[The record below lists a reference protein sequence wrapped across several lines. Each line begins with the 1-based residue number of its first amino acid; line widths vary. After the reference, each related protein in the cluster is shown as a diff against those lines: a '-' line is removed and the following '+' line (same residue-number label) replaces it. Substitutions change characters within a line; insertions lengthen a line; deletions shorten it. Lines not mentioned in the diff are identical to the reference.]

1 MRSYSCLDFNS
12 DFFIS
17 EKNEIIHGFVHSIHV
32 HICWL
37 KNHIL
42 SGSNYSVQDD
52 DHILDNVIA
61 GTAFALYLLAGVV
74 NSLLLVFL
82 SATLI
87 CVYLAVS
94 GFIML
99 RKNGIENEKKNPT
112 DDEVRTMKN
121 YGIPGL
127 VFVLF
132 GAPFSFFG
140 LAGIYATLISI
151 GDLFSKPAG
160 FITSIDYFIH
170 YCGFYV
176 FAFAGLGLQFLGLL
190 CWYWLIEYKL
200 KSSKLEVIS
209 PQND

>member
-1 MRSYSCLDFNS
+1 MRSYSCLDSNA
-12 DFFIS
+12 DFFLN
-17 EKNEIIHGFVHSIHV
+17 EKSDAIHGFVHSIHV

-42 SGSNYSVQDD
+42 SGSNRSVQDD
-52 DHILDNVIA
+52 DHTLDYVIV
-61 GTAFALYLLAGVV
+61 GTAFALYLLALVV
-74 NSLLLVFL
+74 NTLFLVFL
-82 SATLI
+82 SATLV
-87 CVYLAVS
+87 CVYAAVS
-94 GFIML
+94 GFVMI
-99 RKNGIENEKKNPT
+99 RKNGIENEKENPT

-132 GAPFSFFG
+132 GTPFSFIG
-140 LAGIYATLISI
+140 VAGIYSVVISI
-151 GDLFSKPAG
+151 GELFSEPAG
-160 FITSIDYFIH
+160 FISSIDYFIH

-200 KSSKLEVIS
+200 KSPKLEVN
-209 PQND
+209 QLTK

>member
-1 MRSYSCLDFNS
+1 
-12 DFFIS
+12 
-17 EKNEIIHGFVHSIHV
+17 
-32 HICWL
+32 
-37 KNHIL
+37 
-42 SGSNYSVQDD
+42 VQDG
-52 DHILDNVIA
+52 DHTLDNVIV
-61 GTAFALYLLAGVV
+61 GTSFALYLLAGIV

-94 GFIML
+94 GFMIL

-112 DDEVRTMKN
+112 DDEVRTIKN

-132 GAPFSFFG
+132 GAPFSFIG

-151 GDLFSKPAG
+151 GDLFSKPVG
-160 FITSIDYFIH
+160 FISSIDYFIH
-170 YCGFYV
+170 YFGFYV

-200 KSSKLEVIS
+200 KSSRLEANQ
-209 PQND
+209 PTK